1 VLLHVKMA
9 THHTHHKRPTITA
22 NCKKARDVVI
32 AVRLDRK
39 AAAAIDGVT
48 RWVTGTLGK
57 LYPVPEEVPNSSSS
71 YPCAVVSGTHHDDW
85 ADGETEEV
93 YNRILLVC
101 HRSWGAPCNHIVVN
115 SDQSCDGM
123 TVVAEHD
130 NEVGDQFLLCPELI
144 RSELEVQQNAPAGVT
159 AVGVS
164 GVSERYAAAVWRQII
179 STTRERIYDSSA
191 MDVERGLWYSYRTRN
206 ELQLRVARSRRNLR
220 DHGQTGG
227 CKTYFE
233 WRYGPGPAIGTKTH
247 RRLTG
252 FSESQRRDSSSRGQ
266 LLTIVESRSS
276 ALFFSFSFRWR

>member
-1 VLLHVKMA
+1 MA

-179 STTRERIYDSSA
+179 STTRDWMDGEGSGYMIHPQWMWSEAFGTHTVREMSYNFGWHGHAEICETMDRQEAAKRISNGA
-191 MDVERGLWYSYRTRN
+191 MVRDR
-206 ELQLRVARSRRNLR
+206 QLAPRHT
-220 DHGQTGG
+220 D
-227 CKTYFE
+227 
-233 WRYGPGPAIGTKTH
+233 
-247 RRLTG
+247 
-252 FSESQRRDSSSRGQ
+252 D
-266 LLTIVESRSS
+266 
-276 ALFFSFSFRWR
+276 